1 MASAD
6 RSLTDND
13 DTDTRADSWFARLAA
28 AFDERAEIGII
39 VPLAAIV
46 TLTSH
51 TNTIPPTAGRFDQ
64 SFISGNRVIQ
74 LPDSR
79 PSTHDGAGATGTF
92 RSI

>member
-51 TNTIPPTAGRFDQ
+51 TNTIPATAGRIDQ
-64 SFISGNRVIQ
+64 SFISFSL
-74 LPDSR
+74 LPCQS
-79 PSTHDGAGATGTF
+79 
-92 RSI
+92 